1 MTTDT
6 TDLETDDLSL
16 DADVASEPESPRAPA
31 PDPVAL
37 GDLLARVQLAAA
49 RPEREEEL
57 RQRLA
62 LADRRRRTA
71 LRTTANLLGVPEDE
85 DLRTVALDD
94 AAPETPA
101 IVAVRKALAWRG
113 AARRGLVCVVGGER
127 GTGKSAALAH
137 AVIRCEASALFV
149 AATTVGAQPLTA
161 SRCRPRAPRCL
172 ANHSASDG
180 ESTMSTDM
188 PGIRLSPLSSTSGT
202 WISPSRPSS
211 SHTGYGIHR
220 RASFLTVRSS
230 HGCGAGSSPGD
241 GGDIRT
247 SFSGPTS
254 TRRSEYRMTFTSTMA
269 LLPPPASAPNAE
281 FDPPEQTPVIIS
293 RCGCAPVPRMAA
305 STSSPD
311 SGE

>member
-1 MTTDT
+1 MTTDDT
-6 TDLETDDLSL
+6 ATDLETDALPL
-16 DADVASEPESPRAPA
+16 DADLDVASEPEAPRAPG

-137 AVIRCEASALFV
+137 AVIRCESSALFV
-149 AATTVGAQPLTA
+149 AATTVGATPRNGYSENTHAWERWLSVSVLALDDVGTEGGDPEAMAALLWQRYDAGRATLVSTNLHREAFADRYLAGEIGRRVADRLINAQGRAIVGPDGKRQPGPGGFGWFTA
-161 SRCRPRAPRCL
+161 VP
-172 ANHSASDG
+172 
-180 ESTMSTDM
+180 
-188 PGIRLSPLSSTSGT
+188 
-202 WISPSRPSS
+202 
-211 SHTGYGIHR
+211 
-220 RASFLTVRSS
+220 
-230 HGCGAGSSPGD
+230 AGSLRRIEARVALR
-241 GGDIRT
+241 GG
-247 SFSGPTS
+247 
-254 TRRSEYRMTFTSTMA
+254 A
-269 LLPPPASAPNAE
+269 
-281 FDPPEQTPVIIS
+281 
-293 RCGCAPVPRMAA
+293 
-305 STSSPD
+305 
-311 SGE
+311 

>member
-1 MTTDT
+1 MTTDDT
-6 TDLETDDLSL
+6 ATDLETDALPFDD
-16 DADVASEPESPRAPA
+16 DADVASEPEAPRAPG

-137 AVIRCEASALFV
+137 AVIRCESSALFV
-149 AATTVGAQPLTA
+149 AATTVGATPRNGYSENTHAWERWLSVSVLALDDVGTEGGDPEAMAALLWQRYDAGRATLVSTNLHREAFADRYLAGEIGRRVADRLINAQGRAITGPDGRRQPGPGGFGWFTA
-161 SRCRPRAPRCL
+161 VP
-172 ANHSASDG
+172 
-180 ESTMSTDM
+180 
-188 PGIRLSPLSSTSGT
+188 
-202 WISPSRPSS
+202 
-211 SHTGYGIHR
+211 
-220 RASFLTVRSS
+220 
-230 HGCGAGSSPGD
+230 AGSLRRIEARVALR
-241 GGDIRT
+241 GG
-247 SFSGPTS
+247 
-254 TRRSEYRMTFTSTMA
+254 A
-269 LLPPPASAPNAE
+269 
-281 FDPPEQTPVIIS
+281 
-293 RCGCAPVPRMAA
+293 
-305 STSSPD
+305 
-311 SGE
+311 

>member
-1 MTTDT
+1 MTTDA
-6 TDLETDDLSL
+6 TDLETDALPLDD
-16 DADVASEPESPRAPA
+16 DADVASEPEAPRAPG

-49 RPEREEEL
+49 RPEREEDL

-137 AVIRCEASALFV
+137 AVIRCESSALFV
-149 AATTVGAQPLTA
+149 AATTVGATPRNGYSENTHAWERWLSVSVLALDDVGTEGGDPEAMAALLWQRYDAGRATLVSTNLHREAFADRYLAGEIGRRVADRLINAQGRAITGPDGRRQP
-161 SRCRPRAPRCL
+161 
-172 ANHSASDG
+172 G
-180 ESTMSTDM
+180 
-188 PGIRLSPLSSTSGT
+188 PGGLGWFVAVP
-202 WISPSRPSS
+202 
-211 SHTGYGIHR
+211 
-220 RASFLTVRSS
+220 
-230 HGCGAGSSPGD
+230 AGSLRRVEARVALR
-241 GGDIRT
+241 GG
-247 SFSGPTS
+247 
-254 TRRSEYRMTFTSTMA
+254 A
-269 LLPPPASAPNAE
+269 
-281 FDPPEQTPVIIS
+281 
-293 RCGCAPVPRMAA
+293 
-305 STSSPD
+305 
-311 SGE
+311 

>member
-1 MTTDT
+1 MTTDDT
-6 TDLETDDLSL
+6 ATDLETDALPFDD
-16 DADVASEPESPRAPA
+16 DADVASEPEAPRAPG

-101 IVAVRKALAWRG
+101 LVAVRKALAWRG

-137 AVIRCEASALFV
+137 AVIRCESSALFV
-149 AATTVGAQPLTA
+149 AATTVGATPRNGFSENTHAWERWLSVSVLALDDVGTEGGDPEAMAALLWQRYDAGRATLVSTNLHREAFADRYLAGEIGRRVADRLINAQGRAITGPDGRRQPGPGGFGWFTA
-161 SRCRPRAPRCL
+161 VP
-172 ANHSASDG
+172 
-180 ESTMSTDM
+180 
-188 PGIRLSPLSSTSGT
+188 
-202 WISPSRPSS
+202 
-211 SHTGYGIHR
+211 
-220 RASFLTVRSS
+220 
-230 HGCGAGSSPGD
+230 AGSLRRIEARVALR
-241 GGDIRT
+241 GG
-247 SFSGPTS
+247 
-254 TRRSEYRMTFTSTMA
+254 A
-269 LLPPPASAPNAE
+269 
-281 FDPPEQTPVIIS
+281 
-293 RCGCAPVPRMAA
+293 
-305 STSSPD
+305 
-311 SGE
+311 